1 MIFSGS
7 LHYSDDSGVRHF
19 ISSFR
24 VKADNGTEARRTVLD
39 DLWDSRLDCAGCV
52 PCIVF
57 DDPEA
62 DNVPDDMDSP
72 VDRWLEEHKFYS
84 FEGERGLERLNEFC
98 SALGYKESGFKFGSP
113 LEEFLQDNPGA
124 IEALLDWV
132 REQGCFAD
140 KLTSG

>member
-1 MIFSGS
+1 MIFSGN
-7 LHYSDDSGVRHF
+7 LYYFTDNSGTYP
-19 ISSFR
+19 ITSFR
-24 VKADNGTEARRTVLD
+24 VEADNGTEARRMILD
-39 DLWDSRLDCAGCV
+39 EHWDSRLDSSGCV

-57 DDPEA
+57 DDAEA
-62 DNVPDDMDSP
+62 DNVPDDSL
-72 VDRWLEEHKFYS
+72 VDRWLEEHKFYN

-98 SALGYKESGFKFGSP
+98 SALGYDESGFQFGSP